1 MSGGRGGLRRAI
13 ATGSGVT
20 VGAAAYLLTLLAFG
34 RDLTR
39 TAMGIGYASNF
50 FDLQARAFLDGR
62 IWVPRGT
69 LGIEGFLVRGH
80 EYMYFPPFPAL
91 LRIPV
96 LFTTHEYDGR
106 LTLLSMALAFVLMA
120 VMTTR
125 LVWLVRDLM
134 YPDRPV
140 GWLESASTAILIGLA
155 LGGTTLTFDAS
166 DPWVY
171 HEVYAWAIPL
181 VIGSM
186 YWMLRVLHSAL
197 EGAPDPKAIAW
208 LVVFD
213 LATIMTRTT
222 GGWAVCLV
230 TIGIGAWLLTGRL
243 GPHRR
248 TGWWV
253 LGGGA
258 AALAAGIAYNW
269 VKFRHPFLF
278 PLEDQV
284 WTSLNERRQ
293 EALEVNGGT
302 ITGPQFFTTSF
313 VAYFRPD
320 GIRFVDYFPWVTLPA
335 EPARGRD
342 GAFLDQS
349 YRTGSVTAFMP
360 WLLLM
365 TTLATVH
372 LFRPGVDAAR
382 RALRAPLVAGVLV
395 TAGVMGYGYLAFRY
409 TSEFVP
415 ALVLGGAIGTAVV
428 NQWLG
433 RRPRAVYAA
442 GLVLMTASMVFSVGA
457 QMLTGFSETAT
468 TARGP
473 ALQRY
478 LALQQDLSSREQ
490 AGLVTFVDGLPR
502 GGATDDIAI
511 RGDCDA
517 VYLNTGDDTQPW
529 VPVEH
534 RSLVFALTLDRDFTA
549 TSVKLGKL
557 RSEEPGIIW
566 LQTNNHGEARI
577 VLDTDTGV
585 FPGYWF
591 DVKPPGVIR
600 LGIRDD
606 PDLGYAEVSSTPGGF
621 VGYLRTFDYDESW
634 IGSSV
639 DVRAVTPRTRKMA
652 AHGIT
657 LSVERGLDPPL
668 CHRILSS
675 VRAAGGPTR

>member
-1 MSGGRGGLRRAI
+1 MTEGRGRLRRAI
-13 ATGSGVT
+13 ATGAGVT
-20 VGAAAYLLTLLAFG
+20 IGGAAYLLTLLAFG

-50 FDLQARAFLDGR
+50 FDLQARAFMDGR
-62 IWVPRGT
+62 ISVPRGT
-69 LGIEGFLVRGH
+69 LGIEGFVVRGH

-91 LRIPV
+91 LRLPV
-96 LFTTHEYDGR
+96 LFTTDEYDGQ

-120 VMTTR
+120 VMTVK

-134 YPDRPV
+134 YPDTEVTR
-140 GWLESASTAILIGLA
+140 LEACSVAVFLALA

-186 YWMLRVLHSAL
+186 YWMLRVLRS
-197 EGAPDPKAIAW
+197 PTPSAIAW
-208 LVVFD
+208 LAVFD

-230 TIGIGAWLLTGRL
+230 TAVIGVWLLTGRL
-243 GPHRR
+243 HRDVPGQHRR

-253 LGGGA
+253 LGGGVVV
-258 AALAAGIAYNW
+258 LASGIAYNW

-284 WTSLNERRQ
+284 WTGLNARRQ

-313 VAYFRPD
+313 TAYFRPD
-320 GIRFVDYFPWVTLPA
+320 GIRFVDYFPFITLPA
-335 EPARGRD
+335 EPARGQG

-349 YRTGSVTAFMP
+349 YRTGSVTSFMP
-360 WLLLM
+360 WLLVL
-365 TTLATVH
+365 TGLATLH

-382 RALRAPLVAGVLV
+382 RTLRAPLVAGILV
-395 TAGVMGYGYLAFRY
+395 TAGVMGYGYLAYRY

-415 ALVLGGAIGTAVV
+415 ALVVGGAIGIAVLNHWLARRPTLVYAGAVV
-428 NQWLG
+428 VMA
-433 RRPRAVYAA
+433 AV
-442 GLVLMTASMVFSVGA
+442 TAFAVAA
-457 QMLTGFSETAT
+457 QMLTGLSETAA

-478 LALQQDLSSREQ
+478 VSLQERLSGAELVARVSRI
-490 AGLVTFVDGLPR
+490 DGLPT
-502 GGATDDIAI
+502 GGTTDDLAI

-517 VYLNTGDDTQPW
+517 VYLNTGDDSQPW

-534 RSLVFALTLDRDFTA
+534 RSLVFHFTLARDFTA
-549 TSVKLGKL
+549 TTVRVARL
-557 RSEEPGIIW
+557 RAEEPGFVW
-566 LQTNNHGEARI
+566 LMTDNRGQARFM
-577 VLDTDTGV
+577 LDSDEGV
-585 FPGYWF
+585 RTGYWF
-591 DVKPPGVIR
+591 DVLPPREIR
-600 LGIRDD
+600 LGVRDD
-606 PDLGYAEVSSTPGGF
+606 PDLGYAEVTSTPGGF
-621 VGYLRTFDYDESW
+621 VGFLRSFDYDDSW
-634 IGSSV
+634 IGASV
-639 DVRAVTPRTRKMA
+639 DVVAMKPRLKKMER
-652 AHGIT
+652 HGIH
-657 LSVERGLDPPL
+657 LRIERGLDPPL
-668 CHRILSS
+668 C
-675 VRAAGGPTR
+675 TRLAVALDPGSGTG